1 MSPAKVATNGND
13 HQGRANPVKVYELV
27 LEEDGSPNEQ
37 KSYIRLPAPVQPYV
51 LRFSIEA
58 GSTASQQAHL
68 WTNYSSKRNTFE
80 RTSFEKTPFSSSAS
94 SANRADLLI
103 NSAGVFEF
111 YVEYTTD
118 ENDQDTANLF
128 ERNAQAPKHKRGKS
142 GYFNVDPILQL
153 AVRKPILSAAGKVL
167 SSEQGGGAVTTKND
181 FLSLDAIVLQTLIS
195 KWAGP
200 LSGWSVHLDSARDAG
215 YNMIHFPPLNVRGA
229 SNSPYSIG
237 DQHDFSYDLFPKHIQ
252 GPKQTAE
259 RVKQLKTVLQDMKSK
274 HGILSMSDVVW
285 NHTAHNSEWLN
296 EHPDAAYSPANSP
309 HLQPAD
315 ELEKALFELNGKLK
329 QYGIPDELKSDIEI
343 AKLIDAIKQH
353 VLGPLKLW
361 QYYVIDIKAAKESF
375 RSAVS
380 SSKAQ
385 SGSRAAT
392 SATGILLKEA
402 AKKMRSSAVQ
412 NEMKLAGRFATT
424 VDVRKAAQI
433 VQSEY
438 GFNDVEESVDFFA
451 KVADEVN
458 ASYYAIYD
466 EDVKAILSNLEGR
479 LKFTRIDPNGPQL
492 GKISKESPFFEP
504 YFTRLDP
511 KHPSAS
517 GRDPKE
523 LSLANNG
530 WIWAANPLED
540 FASDKSRVYLRREL
554 IVWGDCVKLRYGS
567 GPRDSPYL
575 WKHMEEYTRLLASNF
590 DAFRIDNCH
599 STPIH
604 VGEHFLDIARQ
615 VNPNLYVCAELFTG
629 SAEMDVHFVSR
640 LGINSLIREM
650 ENGHDPK
657 EESRLLYRFG
667 VNKPIGSMDGA
678 CLTTAAKITL
688 PEASLKDANCLVE
701 QLTGSSPHALFM
713 DVTHDNETPSMKRT
727 TEDAITMGA
736 LVAFSWSAIGST
748 KGFDDLYPK
757 TLDVVQESRLY
768 RPIRNPEDSGIG
780 AIKRLANHLHVEMVR
795 QGYSEGHIH
804 QENDYLVMHR
814 VHPQTHRGFVCLA
827 HTAFHKGSKDRG
839 HAGPF
844 KFDRTK
850 VTYILGKSLEVTSK
864 SAVQDDKYLDGLPSR
879 LIDLAEPEIRTTE
892 QDGRLCCSEIVVP
905 DFFPPGSVML
915 FATEM
920 DNIDHDIDS
929 RCLSGADEAMKNLD
943 LVDLNAFLY
952 RADGEEKDVTEGND
966 GVYTIPGC
974 PPLVYCGLEGW
985 MSVLRPIIQS
995 NDLGHPLCGHLRD
1008 GTWTLDYVHQRLL
1021 KQINVLPRLAEPA
1034 QWLSERFDLIKNT
1047 APNFMRPKYFAL
1059 VIKAA
1064 YDAAVRKAL
1073 SRMAPIVK
1081 NGHDFIK
1088 ALALCSVQM
1097 NGVVKSASLWPD
1109 KQVASMAAG
1118 LPFFAAGWA
1127 RLWGRDVFISLR
1139 GLYLV
1144 TGMYDA
1150 AREHILGF
1158 GSTLKHGMIPNLLD
1172 SGKTPRYNCRDGP
1185 WFFAQNVQDYTKMV
1199 PNGEAILSEKVARR
1213 FPLDDE
1219 WVPWDD
1225 PKAFA
1230 HESTVAELIQEI
1242 LQRHASGIHFREYN
1256 AGPAID
1262 QDMHPEGFNIDVD
1275 VDWET
1280 GIIFGG
1286 NEHNCGTW
1294 QDKNGSSAKAGN
1306 KGLPGS
1312 PRNGAAIEITAL
1324 LKSTLT
1330 WVASL
1335 EKKGVWKEGK
1345 GVEATINGEK
1355 TLVTYQQWADLL
1367 QKSFER
1373 AYYIP
1378 LDASDDSSYDLDA
1391 KLVNRRGIYK
1401 DVYGSSKGREWADY
1415 QFRSN
1420 FPIAMCVAPE
1430 LFKPEHACN
1439 ALNKAREVLVGPL
1452 GMKTLDPSDWN
1463 YRPNYDQ
1470 RETDDPSTSCGW
1482 NYHNGPEWL
1491 WLRGYYLRAVA
1502 IFGAKVGVHR
1512 SVLNHR
1518 INTLML
1524 EQRKHIRASP
1534 WAGLPEL
1541 TNAGGAHCPDSC
1553 ATQAWSAA
1561 ALLDTLEEMAK

>member
-1 MSPAKVATNGND
+1 MSPTKVTTNGNG
-13 HQGRANPVKVYELV
+13 HHGRGEPVKVYELP

-37 KSYIRLPAPVQPYV
+37 RSYIRLPAPVQPYV
-51 LRFSIEA
+51 LRFSIES
-58 GSTASQQAHL
+58 GSTASRQAHL
-68 WTNYSSKRNTFE
+68 LTNHSNKKDEFARTTFE
-80 RTSFEKTPFSSSAS
+80 STPFSSSAS
-94 SANRADLLI
+94 RSNTVDLLI
-103 NSAGVFEF
+103 KTAGVFEF

-118 ENDQDTANLF
+118 KGDQDLNDLF
-128 ERNAQAPKHKRGKS
+128 KRSEQAPERKRGKS
-142 GYFNVDPILQL
+142 GYFNVDPILQV
-153 AVRKPILSAAGKVL
+153 AVRKPILSETGKAL
-167 SSEQGGGAVTTKND
+167 SSKEGGGAVTSKTD
-181 FLSLDAIVLQTLIS
+181 FLALDGIVLQTLIS

-200 LSGWSVHLDSARDAG
+200 LSEWGVHLDSARGAG

-237 DQHDFSYDLFPKHIQ
+237 DQHDFSHDLFPKQSQ
-252 GPKQTAE
+252 GPKQKAE
-259 RVKQLKTVLQDMKSK
+259 RVKQLSSVLKDMKSK

-309 HLQPAD
+309 HLVPAD
-315 ELEKALFELNGKLK
+315 ELERALLDLNKRLQEFGV
-329 QYGIPDELKSDIEI
+329 PDELKSDADV
-343 AKLIDAIKQH
+343 AKLMEAVKQH

-361 QYYVIDIKAAKESF
+361 QYYAIDVEAAKEGF
-375 RSAVS
+375 RSAVQKQKNGNGS
-380 SSKAQ
+380 QPGAQ
-385 SGSRAAT
+385 ITEAV
-392 SATGILLKEA
+392 IKEA
-402 AKKMRSSAVQ
+402 ASKLRASAVK
-412 NEMKLAGRFATT
+412 NEMALSARFGTAVDATE
-424 VDVRKAAQI
+424 AARI
-433 VQSEY
+433 LQSEY
-438 GFNDVEESVDFFA
+438 GFTDAQQATDFFS
-451 KVADEVN
+451 KVVDEIN
-458 ASYYAIYD
+458 ASFYATYD
-466 EDVKAILSNLEGR
+466 DDVKAIVSNLEGR
-479 LKFTRIDPNGPQL
+479 VKFTRIDPNGPQL
-492 GKISKESPFFEP
+492 GKISEQSPFFEP

-540 FASDKSRVYLRREL
+540 FASSKSRVYLRREL

-567 GPRDSPYL
+567 GPQDSPYL
-575 WKHMEEYTRLLASNF
+575 WKHMEEYTKLLAAHF
-590 DAFRIDNCH
+590 DAVRIDNCH

-604 VGEHFLDIARQ
+604 VGEHFLDIARRI
-615 VNPNLYVCAELFTG
+615 NPNLYVCAELFTG

-667 VNKPIGSMDGA
+667 VNKAIGSVDSA
-678 CLTTAAKITL
+678 CLTTAGKITL
-688 PEASLKDANCLVE
+688 VEAGLTDSDCLVE
-701 QLTGSSPHALFM
+701 QLSGSSPHALFM
-713 DVTHDNETPSMKRT
+713 DVTHDNETPTMKRT

-748 KGFDDLYPK
+748 KGVDDLYPK
-757 TLDVVQESRLY
+757 TLDVVQETRLY
-768 RPIRNPEDSGIG
+768 RPVRNPEESGIG
-780 AIKRLANHLHVEMVR
+780 AVKRVVNHLHVEMVR
-795 QGYSEGHIH
+795 NGYSEGHVH

-839 HAGPF
+839 QAGPF
-844 KFDRTK
+844 KFDRTR
-850 VTYILGKSLEVTSK
+850 VSFILGKSLEVTSTEV
-864 SAVQDDKYLDGLPSR
+864 AQDKQYLDGLPSK
-879 LIDLAEPEIRTTE
+879 LIDLAKPEIRTTE
-892 QDGRLCCSEIVVP
+892 EGGHLRYTEVVVP

-920 DNIDHDIDS
+920 ENIDADIDS
-929 RCLSGADEAMKNLD
+929 RCSSGADQAMSSLD
-943 LVDLNAFLY
+943 LVDLNALLY

-966 GVYTIPGC
+966 GVYTIPQC
-974 PPLVYCGLEGW
+974 QPLVYCGLEGW
-985 MSVLRPIIQS
+985 MAVLRPIIDS

-1008 GTWTLDYVHQRLL
+1008 GTWALDYVYQRLL
-1021 KQINVLPRLAEPA
+1021 KQTNVLPRLAEPA
-1034 QWLSERFDLIKNT
+1034 KWLSERFELIKDT
-1047 APNFMRPKYFAL
+1047 VPNFMRPKYFSL
-1059 VIKAA
+1059 VIKTA
-1064 YDAAVRKAL
+1064 YDAAVRKVL
-1073 SRMAPIVK
+1073 SRMSPIVK
-1081 NGHDFIK
+1081 DGHDFIK

-1097 NGVVKSASLWPD
+1097 NGLVKSASLWPD
-1109 KQVASMAAG
+1109 KHVASMAAG
-1118 LPFFAAGWA
+1118 LPFFAASWA

-1144 TGMYDA
+1144 TGMFEA
-1150 AREHILGF
+1150 AREHILAF

-1199 PNGEAILSEKVARR
+1199 PDGEAILSEKVARR
-1213 FPLDDE
+1213 FPLNDE

-1230 HESTVAELIQEI
+1230 HKSTVAELIQEI
-1242 LQRHASGIHFREYN
+1242 LQRHASGIHFREHN

-1262 QDMHPEGFNIDVD
+1262 NDMHPEGFNIDVD
-1275 VDWET
+1275 VNWEN

-1306 KGLPGS
+1306 KGVPGS

-1330 WVASL
+1330 WIVGL
-1335 EKKGVWKEGK
+1335 DKKGVWKEGK
-1345 GVEATINGEK
+1345 GVEATIKGKK

-1378 LDASDDSSYDLDA
+1378 LDASEDGAYDLDP

-1430 LFKPEHACN
+1430 LFKPQHAMN
-1439 ALNKAREVLVGPL
+1439 ALNKAKEILVGPL

-1482 NYHNGPEWL
+1482 NYHNGPEWV

-1502 IFGAKVGVHR
+1502 IFGQKAGIER
-1512 SVLNHR
+1512 STMNHR
-1518 INTLML
+1518 IDTMML
-1524 EQRKHIRASP
+1524 EHRRHIRSSP

-1541 TNAGGAHCPDSC
+1541 TNADGVHCPDSC

-1561 ALLDTLEEMAK
+1561 ALLDAFEEMAN